1 MKFSRIIRRAH
12 LYFALFLMPWLL
24 IYALSTIAMNHRPF
38 LEEIFTTPSEYTLV
52 EEKSLTLPE
61 DINNRDEAG
70 KYILNALD
78 MAGAHRVR
86 GNPGN
91 RLTIERHD
99 PVQPMR
105 ITFLPESNMVRIDQQ
120 NQTWP
125 EWLEYMHRRRG
136 YNHDYLKEDLWALV
150 VDVVI
155 FTIVGWALTGLW
167 MWWEI
172 KATRKWGAICLAGGT
187 IVFALFLVLI

>member
-1 MKFSRIIRRAH
+1 MKFSKIIRRLH

-24 IYALSTIAMNHRPF
+24 IYALSTIAMNHRHF
-38 LEEIFTTPSEYTLV
+38 LKDVFTTSSEYTFV
-52 EEKSLTLPE
+52 EEQTLTLPAA
-61 DINNRDEAG
+61 INSRDEAG
-70 KYILNALD
+70 KYILDAIN
-78 MAGAHRVR
+78 MAGAHRVQ
-86 GNPGN
+86 GNLDN
-91 RLTIERHD
+91 RLTIQRHD

-105 ITFLPESNMVRIDQQ
+105 IIFTPETSTARIEQQ

-136 YNHDYLKEDLWALV
+136 YNHDYVKEDLWALV

-187 IVFALFLVLI
+187 VIFSLFLVLI